1 MRFAFENMDSISN
14 MLTSIRNAL
23 AVSKESCFIPLSKM
37 TAEISRVLREN
48 KFIDDFK
55 IETQEKSKIGR
66 LKLRLRY
73 VDGCPAITEIKR
85 ISHLGRRV
93 YVKYHDI
100 KTSRFGITILS
111 TPKGIMKAADAKK
124 NKFGGEVICSVR

>member
-1 MRFAFENMDSISN
+1 

-23 AVSKESCFIPLSKM
+23 AVSKESCFVPLSRM
-37 TAEISRVLREN
+37 TTEISRVLKEN

-55 IETQEKSKIGR
+55 TETLEKSKIGR
-66 LKLRLRY
+66 LKLKLRY
-73 VDGCPAITEIKR
+73 IDDCPAITEIKR
-85 ISHLGRRV
+85 VSHLGRRV

-100 KTSRFGITILS
+100 KIPKFGIIILS
-111 TPKGIMKAADAKK
+111 TPKGVMKAADAKK